1 MSMNKGENLRVLGF
15 LVATALFFGVT
26 LLGSLFVMIVLVNN
40 MDVPRGDGPS
50 YLMLGL
56 VPPSILTL
64 LLYTKGFGR
73 FL

>member
-1 MSMNKGENLRVLGF
+1 LNNLRVLGF

-26 LLGSLFVMIVLVNN
+26 LLASLFAMIVLVNN
-40 MDVPRGDGPS
+40 LDIPGGEGPS

-56 VPPSILTL
+56 VPPSVLTL

>member
-1 MSMNKGENLRVLGF
+1 MNKGENLRVLGL
-15 LVATALFFGVT
+15 LVATALFFGMT
-26 LLGSLFVMIVLVNN
+26 LLGSLFLMIVLVKN
-40 MDVPRGDGPS
+40 MGIPGGEGPS
-50 YLMLGL
+50 YLMIGL